1 MSLYEKSLVGRD
13 EQQEESG
20 WTAYLQ
26 DFSENNMMGSSS
38 YSNNQ
43 EDYGCSIVSSPSLVS
58 DAATYGARRKKK
70 SCSDHR
76 RVRNNTECSSLGG
89 SQVLRRLNLKNPKT
103 SDKYY
108 DPDLEDTASSP
119 VNSPKDR
126 TFRQQ
131 VEINLE
137 EVKGKETGFEGF
149 QEMVMGAEEERS
161 SINFDGKLV
170 FGVHRLEEKRAM
182 FNAFVPV
189 SKAADDVNITLPAAI
204 SSKKL
209 GFPAILSPVGSEY
222 GVFRLENGEEQR
234 DKNDDKNYDDK
245 QKRTTTDL

>member
-43 EDYGCSIVSSPSLVS
+43 EDYGCSLVSSPSLVS

-131 VEINLE
+131 VEINPRRGQSNVLNYLQ
-137 EVKGKETGFEGF
+137 GKETGFEGF
-149 QEMVMGAEEERS
+149 QEMVMGEEEERS
-161 SINFDGKLV
+161 SINFDGKISTECIDLKKRGLCLMPLSLLV
-170 FGVHRLEEKRAM
+170 
-182 FNAFVPV
+182 
-189 SKAADDVNITLPAAI
+189 
-204 SSKKL
+204 
-209 GFPAILSPVGSEY
+209 
-222 GVFRLENGEEQR
+222 
-234 DKNDDKNYDDK
+234 NYHK
-245 QKRTTTDL
+245 QSF